1 MIIFSLVVIIV
12 ITIILIMRNIFV
24 TKRQELEKVIYSTNN
39 LIMHIAKQGK
49 TKKLVILGS
58 GYSLSID
65 KQNQIVK
72 HDPLMILPSIK
83 GYSKDTTVVSI
94 FYPFECKGLEEA
106 GKELA
111 EFINSKLRD
120 WNEIILIGHSK
131 CGVCF
136 ANAAK
141 WIEPK
146 ITIVTVSAP
155 FRGTT
160 IADRESI
167 LKKLNWVEKVA
178 YSLIFSNH
186 EVDKNIMPNSEF
198 VENADYSG
206 LQKNN
211 HINVISTCPTKSLNP
226 IDLFLI
232 HMDKYVN
239 GDGIVP
245 KESQELQFDITSTK
259 RIEATHAT
267 SLQKS
272 IICIKEYRVI
282 V

>member
-1 MIIFSLVVIIV
+1 MIIFSLIAIIV
-12 ITIILIMRNIFV
+12 ITIIIIMRSIFV
-24 TKRQELEKVIYSTNN
+24 TKMQELEKVIYSTNN

-49 TKKLVILGS
+49 TKRLVILGS

-65 KQNQIVK
+65 KQNQIVS
-72 HDPLMILPSIK
+72 HDPLMILPSMK
-83 GYSKDTTVVSI
+83 GYSDDTTVVSI
-94 FYPFECKGLEEA
+94 FYPFECEGLEEA

-111 EFINSKLRD
+111 EFINSKLVD

-141 WIEPK
+141 WIESK
-146 ITIVTVSAP
+146 VTIVTVSAP
-155 FRGTT
+155 FSGTP

-167 LKKLNWVEKVA
+167 LKKLNWLEKVA

-198 VENADYSG
+198 IENADYSG

-211 HINVISTCPTKSLNP
+211 HINVISICPTKSLNP
-226 IDLFLI
+226 IEMFLMY
-232 HMDKYVN
+232 MDKYVD

-245 KESQELQFDITSTK
+245 KESQELQFDTTNTK

-272 IICIKEYRVI
+272 INLIDTK
-282 V
+282 